1 MVFAEGSQEVYFSSA
16 AGRSNDTAKESQ
28 LQARLSGDMHKET
41 EMADVKAPQQLDP
54 QDMLKL
60 LVALRRALK
69 NRAA

>member
-1 MVFAEGSQEVYFSSA
+1 LQKACRRSIFLALQDG
-16 AGRSNDTAKESQ
+16 SNDTAKESQ